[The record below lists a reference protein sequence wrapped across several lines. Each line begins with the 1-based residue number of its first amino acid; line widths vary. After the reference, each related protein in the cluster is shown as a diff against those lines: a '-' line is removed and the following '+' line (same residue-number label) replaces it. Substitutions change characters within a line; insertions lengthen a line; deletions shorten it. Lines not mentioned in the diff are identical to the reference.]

1 MKITGTSCGG
11 SSYLK
16 RIMVEMMRVQGPIVV
31 VIGKGKAQDQV
42 FMKIKREI
50 ALMDNVMSVYCG
62 LKTRSKITVRR
73 A

>member
-16 RIMVEMMRVQGPIVV
+16 RIMVEMMRVQGPVV
-31 VIGKGKAQDQV
+31 VTITRGPAQDQV
-42 FMKIKREI
+42 FMKIKREL
-50 ALMDNVMSVYCG
+50 ALMNNVLSVYCG
-62 LKTRSKITVRR
+62 LKTTAKITVRR